1 MCCSGE
7 PFNFTA
13 KDSNVHTK
21 WESKDRQ
28 AQFKPHTGT
37 RAVRDTY
44 MYTYRGVVGPQMRGG
59 LGLGTKTREGD
70 TGVFYLSP
78 EILLLPKTLLY
89 RSSLFLQGSCRVSST
104 LFTKLNIPLAY
115 M

>member
-13 KDSNVHTK
+13 KDSNVHAK

-37 RAVRDTY
+37 GSQGYIHVY
-44 MYTYRGVVGPQMRGG
+44 
-59 LGLGTKTREGD
+59 
-70 TGVFYLSP
+70 
-78 EILLLPKTLLY
+78 I
-89 RSSLFLQGSCRVSST
+89 QGSRGPSDARRFGAEGPRLGKGTLGFST
-104 LFTKLNIPLAY
+104 SLLKSCCYLKL
-115 M
+115 